1 MSERIIL
8 KSIPSSSQVDGEIIY
23 HLNDSD
29 SQNKS
34 IIIKKN
40 HYFPSLNVTKDL
52 KQNVGEDKEIKS
64 ELNIFNTIIPKQEG
78 ETASIIN
85 EQNTNINSP
94 LNLENNLENHY
105 YNIKFKKINLLES
118 KKYCSNI
125 VGDSNKNSEFENHF
139 YSKNT
144 NKKYND
150 QSLDE
155 IPIISKIFSE
165 QIKIPKNFINFN
177 LFFDSNVYRPKVCRN
192 PRFKTYF
199 ISQKMVPF
207 VNEKPEN
214 TLNHY
219 SKLNFNVPENFL
231 INFNIKGIYL
241 ENIPL
246 KQNDLIMNQINLKD
260 MQNYINNICNNFS
273 KNDLDFSNVEYIEL
287 KKGENDQPK
296 NAEFLQRKR
305 KNSNILDEK
314 EEKNYSSEDIYPKS
328 GKRKPFKK
336 NHKNNNKKLSL
347 KIKQLIKN
355 NNKKN
360 GPKINLYLNQIQI
373 NKNRLEQFPFCQ
385 LLNAKENI
393 KIDLLKGITEKK
405 EIIKIKRKPE
415 IINHQNNL
423 RYIINKKFRIIY
435 EKNEDGT
442 QYILFIN
449 GINILYL
456 ILYYYY
462 QIQEEVK
469 LINKYHYS
477 HASNEKS
484 NNSRNLIENLIKKCN
499 KIVKEITKEDII
511 AKY

>member
-1 MSERIIL
+1 MSERIL
-8 KSIPSSSQVDGEIIY
+8 LNSIPSSSQVKGEIIY
-23 HLNDSD
+23 HLNDFN

-40 HYFPSLNVTKDL
+40 HYFPSFFTTQNL
-52 KQNVGEDKEIKS
+52 KQNVGKDKEIKS
-64 ELNIFNTIIPKQEG
+64 ELNIFNTIMPKQEE
-78 ETASIIN
+78 ETTSIIK
-85 EQNTNINSP
+85 EQNSNINSS
-94 LNLENNLENHY
+94 LNLERNQVNNY
-105 YNIKFKKINLLES
+105 FNIKFKINLLES
-118 KKYCSNI
+118 KKDCSNI
-125 VGDSNKNSEFENHF
+125 IGDSSKNSEFENHF
-139 YSKNT
+139 YSKNK
-144 NKKYND
+144 NNIYND
-150 QSLDE
+150 QFFNE
-155 IPIISKIFSE
+155 MPIISKIFSE
-165 QIKIPKNFINFN
+165 QIKMPKNFINFN
-177 LFFDSNVYRPKVCRN
+177 LVFVNKVNRPKICKN
-192 PRFKTYF
+192 PMFKTNF
-199 ISQKMVPF
+199 INQKMISF
-207 VNEKPEN
+207 VNEKSEN
-214 TLNHY
+214 ALNHY

-231 INFNIKGIYL
+231 INFNIKSIYL
-241 ENIPL
+241 ANFPL
-246 KQNDLIMNQINLKD
+246 NQNDLIINQINLKD

-273 KNDLDFSNVEYIEL
+273 KNHLDFSNGEYIEL
-287 KKGENDQPK
+287 KKAENDQPK

-314 EEKNYSSEDIYPKS
+314 EKKNYSSKDINPKN
-328 GKRKPFKK
+328 GKRKSLKK

-385 LLNAKENI
+385 LLNDKENI

-405 EIIKIKRKPE
+405 ELIKIKRKPE

-477 HASNEKS
+477 HASYEKS

-499 KIVKEITKEDII
+499 KIVKEITKEEH
-511 AKY
+511 YY